1 MALPTVFLL
10 KRLDVAQSG
19 GEVKSFLRL
28 KSWVMK
34 SGS

>member
-1 MALPTVFLL
+1 MALQTVFFI

-19 GEVKSFLRL
+19 GEVRSFLPM

>member
-1 MALPTVFLL
+1 MALTTVFVI

-19 GEVKSFLRL
+19 GEVKSFLRM

>member
-1 MALPTVFLL
+1 MALPPVFFV

-19 GEVKSFLRL
+19 GELGSFLRL
-28 KSWVMK
+28 KYWVMK